1 MQKYTHSL
9 SQDHSLDISGDDCAV
24 CLFAI
29 ETLSTFCCND
39 LTGRLSVSV
48 KCRFFGK
55 FGFEEG
61 VWMAKHRMK
70 IAMKMTK
77 AMPIRST
84 AHQNSVTHCAIVNSV
99 S

>member
-1 MQKYTHSL
+1 
-9 SQDHSLDISGDDCAV
+9 
-24 CLFAI
+24 
-29 ETLSTFCCND
+29 
-39 LTGRLSVSV
+39 V